1 VLGSPPERRS
11 YHVVR
16 YRWPVG
22 HDAAVRSAYAEHRA
36 DLDGLGADGGLWLIG
51 TLPEA
56 DGFVDA
62 IAVFRSE
69 RGREGVQRPRP
80 PVRARHRRGWSR
92 RGVGSACL
100 RRVSPP
106 LLRCG
111 LMPR

>member
-69 RGREGVQRPRP
+69 RAARAFSDRDPLFVRGIAEAGPVEG
-80 PVRARHRRGWSR
+80 WD
-92 RGVGSACL
+92 
-100 RRVSPP
+100 P
-106 LLRCG
+106 LAYAG
-111 LMPR
+111 